1 MYSKHALDGCYATP
15 INQTLFTMRI
25 TRISKICYHTEPRSG
40 KGTTSTFTWRIIYWN
55 SKSSPL
61 ASDLSEDTKSK
72 RNWDESLATLS
83 EAAVLSSPF
92 LSLLNQ

>member
-1 MYSKHALDGCYATP
+1 MPLTDVMRFRLTRPYSLCGLLVFLRFATTRNRDPVKGLLQPLLDASFPG
-15 INQTLFTMRI
+15 
-25 TRISKICYHTEPRSG
+25 
-40 KGTTSTFTWRIIYWN
+40 N

-61 ASDLSEDTKSK
+61 ASDLLEDTKNK
-72 RNWDESLATLS
+72 HNWDESLATLS